1 MVRSGWGAGPG
12 DRHGTCSFSGSSSGF
27 ATTTTTTPTKNRG
40 CAPKKNKDAKSG
52 ANVVVQDSQRKKP
65 KAMCHELAKALQD
78 WQNDCMNNTYL
89 CRLLEQHG
97 LSVEGVEWRPKPT
110 VKALSA
116 SKRQL
121 EQNSSSSSSG
131 EHDGKLGLQGQVKTN
146 CLYAPGCKKHDNMK
160 QAVRAVLVDGASIT
174 ELTAKRFETSARTL
188 RA

>member
-12 DRHGTCSFSGSSSGF
+12 DRHGGCTFSGSSSGF
-27 ATTTTTTPTKNRG
+27 ATTTTTNRG

-65 KAMCHELAKALQD
+65 KAMRHELAKALQD

-89 CRLLEQHG
+89 CQLLEQHG
-97 LSVEGVEWRPKPT
+97 LSVEGVEWRPRPT

-116 SKRQL
+116 EKKQL
-121 EQNSSSSSSG
+121 DLINSSGSSNSNIES
-131 EHDGKLGLQGQVKTN
+131 DGKTGLQGQIKAKN
-146 CLYAPGCKKHDNMK
+146 GLYAPGCEKHDNMK
-160 QAVRAVLVDGASIT
+160 QAVQAVLVDGASIT
-174 ELTAKRFETSARTL
+174 ESTAKRFETSARTL